1 MKKQFL
7 ETGKIT
13 GTHGIRGMVRIQ
25 AWCDDYDFLKKF
37 KTLYLDKNGVKSL
50 TLEKIQPNGNV
61 MIAKFRGI
69 DTIENAEKLRN
80 SILYINRD
88 DANLPDGAY
97 FIQDLIGC
105 TVFDDNSKQVYGTVS
120 DVTQTGAND
129 VWHIKNGDNE
139 YLIPVID
146 DVVKQVDVESGEIY
160 ITPLKGIFDDEN

>member
-1 MKKQFL
+1 
-7 ETGKIT
+7 
-13 GTHGIRGMVRIQ
+13 
-25 AWCDDYDFLKKF
+25 
-37 KTLYLDKNGVKSL
+37 
-50 TLEKIQPNGNV
+50 

-146 DVVKQVDVESGEIY
+146 DVVKRVDVESGKIY